1 MRVYFQ
7 ERHNPLQEYR
17 NMKIV
22 KDDLRFEAE
31 TGGFRT
37 ITVDAEKYFRVD
49 RNVSVGSDYKARRN
63 VQAAKTSVKEVTAK
77 LLGAYFRAKSLGGDK
92 VAAKCVASFKFSV
105 PSASGGLRADRAA
118 LNARLKDGSPA
129 FLENDRSNRVSSPA
143 DRGTV
148 RKNRQAI
155 HGANTKRGG
164 ARYFAS
170 KKASAMV
177 ESTLDAAKLL
187 RAIDTVCRLADRD
200 TSTMNARDKRSHFRS
215 MDHACHQFYQAARLQ
230 ACPCASC
237 ERECAE

>member
-1 MRVYFQ
+1 M
-7 ERHNPLQEYR
+7 
-17 NMKIV
+17 IV
-22 KDDLRFEAE
+22 
-31 TGGFRT
+31 
-37 ITVDAEKYFRVD
+37 
-49 RNVSVGSDYKARRN
+49 SDYHVRQNTKA
-63 VQAAKTSVKEVTAK
+63 VLAGDSEASQK
-77 LLGAYFRAKSLGGDK
+77 LGDAWKRALAIGDLTI
-92 VAAKCVASFKFSV
+92 AAKCVASFKFSV

-118 LNARLKDGSPA
+118 LNARLKNGAPA

-237 ERECAE
+237 EREV

>member
-1 MRVYFQ
+1 M
-7 ERHNPLQEYR
+7 
-17 NMKIV
+17 
-22 KDDLRFEAE
+22 
-31 TGGFRT
+31 
-37 ITVDAEKYFRVD
+37 
-49 RNVSVGSDYKARRN
+49 SDYVARRN
-63 VQAAKTSVKEVTAK
+63 VQIYKTSLNEVASK
-77 LLGAYFRAKSLGGDK
+77 LVGAFKRAQALGGND
-92 VAAKCVASFKFSV
+92 VAIACVKSFKLSV

-118 LNARLKDGSPA
+118 LNARLKNGAPA

-143 DRGTV
+143 DRGTI

-177 ESTLDAAKLL
+177 ESTLDAAKVL

-215 MDHACHQFYQAARLQ
+215 MDHACHQFYQAARLH
-230 ACPCASC
+230 ACPCLAC
-237 ERECAE
+237 EREM

>member
-1 MRVYFQ
+1 M
-7 ERHNPLQEYR
+7 
-17 NMKIV
+17 
-22 KDDLRFEAE
+22 
-31 TGGFRT
+31 
-37 ITVDAEKYFRVD
+37 
-49 RNVSVGSDYKARRN
+49 SDYKARRN
-63 VQAAKTSVKEVTAK
+63 KRIAEMTAKKVGEK
-77 LLGAYFRAKSLGGDK
+77 LLGAWYRARALGGNE
-92 VAAKCVASFKFSV
+92 VAANCVAAFKFSV

-118 LNARLKDGSPA
+118 LNARLRDGSPA
-129 FLENDRSNRVSSPA
+129 FLENDRANRVSSPA

-164 ARYFAS
+164 ARYYAS

-237 ERECAE
+237 ERE